1 MEAPFFHLM
10 LRIRKLPLMFQFL
23 DSIPSG
29 RYTVYM
35 NQRDISL
42 STKKNI
48 LNAANKVILDKGAD
62 ALTLEAVAKEAGIS
76 KGGLLYHFPSKKQLI
91 QGMIESM
98 IARVDFTLQEELVKT
113 GGDYMA
119 SYIRASFKTETE
131 PDPISYAL
139 FAAISTDPDLIKP
152 LQVRFYKMQNEI
164 AAVAASEEVGTIIRL
179 ALDGLWISDLFGFA
193 PPSPELRVK
202 MLDALLKIA
211 QKPNGKDL

>member
-1 MEAPFFHLM
+1 M
-10 LRIRKLPLMFQFL
+10 KQK
-23 DSIPSG
+23 
-29 RYTVYM
+29 
-35 NQRDISL
+35 DISL

-62 ALTLEAVAKEAGIS
+62 AFTLEAVAQEAGIS

-98 IARVDFTLQEELVKT
+98 IARVDSTLQEELVKS

-119 SYIRASFKTETE
+119 SYIRASFKIETG
-131 PDPISYAL
+131 PDQISCAL
-139 FAAISTDPDLIKP
+139 LAAISNDPVLIKP
-152 LQVRFYKMQNEI
+152 LRARFYKMQNEI
-164 AAVAASEEVGTIIRL
+164 VAAAASEEVGTIIRL

-211 QKPNGKDL
+211 QKPKG

>member
-1 MEAPFFHLM
+1 
-10 LRIRKLPLMFQFL
+10 MFQPL
-23 DSIPSG
+23 DSIPSR
-29 RYTVYM
+29 RYTIFM
-35 NQRDISL
+35 KQKDISL

-62 ALTLEAVAKEAGIS
+62 ALTLEAVAQEAGIS

-98 IARVDFTLQEELVKT
+98 IARVDSTLQEELVKSS
-113 GGDYMA
+113 GDYMA

-131 PDPISYAL
+131 PNQISYAL
-139 FAAISTDPDLIKP
+139 FAAISNDPDLIKP
-152 LQVRFYKMQNEI
+152 LRARFLKMQNEI
-164 AAVAASEEVGTIIRL
+164 VAAAATEEIGTIIRL

-202 MLDALLKIA
+202 MVDALLEIA
-211 QKPNGKDL
+211 QKPNEKDL

>member
-1 MEAPFFHLM
+1 M
-10 LRIRKLPLMFQFL
+10 KQK
-23 DSIPSG
+23 
-29 RYTVYM
+29 
-35 NQRDISL
+35 DISL

-62 ALTLEAVAKEAGIS
+62 ALTLEAVAQEAGIS

-98 IARVDFTLQEELVKT
+98 IASVDSALHEELVKSS
-113 GGDYMA
+113 GDYMA
-119 SYIRASFKTETE
+119 SYIRASFKTEAG
-131 PDPISYAL
+131 PDQISYAL
-139 FAAISTDPDLIKP
+139 FAAFSNDPVLIKP
-152 LQVRFYKMQNEI
+152 LRARFYKMQNEI
-164 AAVAASEEVGTIIRL
+164 VAAAPSEEVGTIIRL

-211 QKPNGKDL
+211 QKPTGQNL